1 MRTKTSGR
9 VSRKRV
15 GYVAL
20 GLAVAIV
27 AALAFYSIYH
37 TPSSSSAGVAR
48 TVKVTRG
55 TVQSSVSA
63 SGNLSTV
70 STASENFVS
79 GGTLTTFDASVGKT
93 VKAGQVLAT
102 IDSSQESS
110 ALQAAETTLTVA
122 KMNDKNAQTSGTTLQ
137 RNLNNAKS
145 TLATDQSGGTAVQQD
160 QNQSTLDTAQQQL
173 TNNQN
178 QLTSDQA
185 LLTTDEDSVATAQA
199 TYSSDELLGCPA
211 ASSGTSG
218 PSSGPVT
225 ASAGSPPSVSTG
237 AATSV
242 STTSAVLNATV
253 NPNGAA
259 TTYYFEYGTSTAYG
273 LSTASFSLAAGST
286 STQVSATVTGLNPS
300 TTYLFN
306 VVATNT
312 VGGTSGSGVTL
323 STPATSCTADAQ
335 VVATD
340 QTKVSSDQSQLS
352 KDNSAIT
359 VQALSVQIAQ
369 ANLKASPT
377 AVSSD
382 KSAITQDESSIAQS
396 RVSLVQDQEAIAQD
410 EVSIEQA
417 EKTLQQTQL
426 VALISGTVTSASG
439 SVGQVVSG
447 GGSSTSNGAT
457 STSSSSATGSGSGTS
472 SSLVTIQGLRTLQVV
487 ASFAEADAIKIEV
500 HQTATITLASLP
512 NTEVRGMVTA
522 VAQVS
527 TVVNNVVTYP
537 VSISLI
543 DPPTTLKDGM
553 TAQVAVIVQT
563 ASNVLELPSAAI
575 TTTGSLSTVKILVN
589 GVQTTTPVTLGLVGS
604 SFTQVTSGVSE
615 GQTIVE
621 PTATVSATTSG
632 AATTPT
638 GGFGG
643 RGFGGGAP

>member
-48 TVKVTRG
+48 TVKVTKG

-70 STASENFVS
+70 STANENFVS
-79 GGTLTTFDASVGKT
+79 GGTLTTFNASVGKK

-110 ALQAAETTLTVA
+110 ALQAAQATLTVA
-122 KMNDKNAQTSGTTLQ
+122 KMNDKNAQKSAATLQKNLTSG
-137 RNLNNAKS
+137 KS

-185 LLTTDEDSVATAQA
+185 LLTTDEDSLATAQS

-211 ASSGTSG
+211 TSSGTSG

-237 AATSV
+237 TATSI

-259 TTYYFEYGTSTAYG
+259 TTYDFEYGTSTAYG
-273 LSTASFSLAAGST
+273 LSTASFSLAASST

-312 VGGTSGSGVTL
+312 VGSTSGSGVTL
-323 STPATSCTADAQ
+323 TTPATSCSADAQ

-340 QTKVSSDQSQLS
+340 QTKVSSDQNQLS

-369 ANLKASPT
+369 TNLKASPT

-382 KSAITQDESSIAQS
+382 KSAITQDEASIAQS
-396 RVSLVQDQEAIAQD
+396 KVSLVQDQEAIAQD

-417 EKTLQQTQL
+417 DKTLQQTQL

-457 STSSSSATGSGSGTS
+457 STSSSSATGSATS

-512 NTEVRGMVTA
+512 NTEVRGVVTA

-537 VSISLI
+537 VSITLI

-553 TAQVAVIVQT
+553 TAQAAVIVQT

-575 TTTGSLSTVKILVN
+575 TTTGSLSTVKILVK